1 MRAWLLQLSRRR
13 SIPINGRPI
22 KKAFKSEIGAL
33 NLFPI
38 AEIFLIQSKADP
50 TFWQILSIWY
60 SWDDLKEAQN
70 RGSLPGELI
79 FVLAG
84 ASPVTSIF
92 NVVAHAQRSLED
104 PQVDKSW

>member
-1 MRAWLLQLSRRR
+1 MVIAIIKAQVHPNKWEA
-13 SIPINGRPI
+13 I

-33 NLFPI
+33 KLFPI

-60 SWDDLKEAQN
+60 SLGDLKEAQN

-79 FVLAG
+79 FVLVG

>member
-1 MRAWLLQLSRRR
+1 MVIAIIKAQVHPNKWEA
-13 SIPINGRPI
+13 I

-33 NLFPI
+33 KLFPI

-60 SWDDLKEAQN
+60 SLDDLKEAQN

-79 FVLAG
+79 IRIGRCIACYIHLQCG
-84 ASPVTSIF
+84 CSCPEISGRSPG
-92 NVVAHAQRSLED
+92 R
-104 PQVDKSW
+104 

>member
-1 MRAWLLQLSRRR
+1 MVIAIIEAEVHPNKWEA
-13 SIPINGRPI
+13 I

-33 NLFPI
+33 KLFPI
-38 AEIFLIQSKADP
+38 AEIFLIQDKADP
-50 TFWQILSIWY
+50 TFWRILSIWY
-60 SWDDLKEAQN
+60 SLDDLKAAQN

-79 FVLAG
+79 FVLVG

-104 PQVDKSW
+104 PPADKS